1 MFFLAFVSFFS
12 IVVTKDV
19 KNLIIVQKRDSFFGF
34 LIDLFYMP
42 IIAVGKWLSGK
53 ASKLNFF
60 VFIFDF
66 IIEAPFKVLL
76 DIAEDWTRYVR
87 ERKDNML

>member
-1 MFFLAFVSFFS
+1 MIILA
-12 IVVTKDV
+12 KDV
-19 KNLIIVQKRDSFFGF
+19 KNLIIVQKRDSFLGF
-34 LIDLFYMP
+34 LVDLFYMP
-42 IIAVGKWLSGK
+42 ITAVGKWLSSK

-66 IIEAPFKVLL
+66 IIEAPFKVVL

-87 ERKDNML
+87 ERKDNMM